1 MKGIMAMTS
10 KEIVQRTLDFTNPE
24 RVAHSFPE
32 SDFLW
37 VNDSAKTRATDW
49 QKVSPTKWER
59 IDEWG
64 NIWQR
69 LDDTTKGEVVKGVLN
84 DVSEI
89 ENYELPDFSK
99 FEDFQTVGRA
109 RQENKDKW
117 IIGGM
122 PGFAFNI
129 ARKLFKIDN
138 YLMALV
144 LEREKIKMLHDR
156 IDILLEDMIRNHAKA
171 GADCVMYPEDWGT
184 QSQIFINPELWYEE
198 FFPRFQ
204 KLFGIAHQCG
214 IKVFMHSCGKIGA
227 IVPGLIKAG
236 VDVLQFDQPDLH
248 GIDNLAAHQ
257 NSDKITFWC
266 PVDIQKTLQLRDEK
280 IIRQKVR
287 EMLDKLWKGKGG
299 FIAGFYSDN
308 VAIGL
313 EPKWQEIASDE
324 FIKYGKRNNFC

>member
-1 MKGIMAMTS
+1 MTS
-10 KEIVQRTLDFTNPE
+10 KEIVQRTLDFQNPE
-24 RVAHSFPE
+24 RVARSFPE

-37 VNDSAKTRATDW
+37 VNDSAKTSSTDW
-49 QKVSPTKWER
+49 QKVSDKKWER

-69 LDDTTKGEVVKGVLN
+69 IDDTSKGEVVKGALS

-99 FEDFQTVGRA
+99 FEDFQTVVKA
-109 RQENKDKW
+109 RKENRDKW
-117 IIGGM
+117 LIGGM
-122 PGFAFNI
+122 PGFSFNI
-129 ARKLFKIDN
+129 ARKIFKIDN

-144 LEREKIKMLHDR
+144 LEREKIRILHDR
-156 IDILLEDMIRNHAKA
+156 IDILLENMIRNHAKA
-171 GADCVMYPEDWGT
+171 GADCIMYPEDWGT
-184 QSQIFINPELWYEE
+184 QSQIFISPDLWYDE

-214 IKVFMHSCGKIGA
+214 IKVFMHSCGKIAA

-248 GIDNLAAHQ
+248 GIDQLAEYQ
-257 NSDKITFWC
+257 KKSKITFWS
-266 PVDIQKTLQLRDEK
+266 PVDIQKTLQTRDEK
-280 IIRQKVR
+280 NIRAKAR

-299 FIAGFYSDN
+299 FIAGFYTDN

-313 EPKWQEIASDE
+313 DPKWQEIASDE
-324 FIKYGKRNNFC
+324 FLNYGKQNNFH

>member
-1 MKGIMAMTS
+1 MTP
-10 KEIVQRTLDFTNPE
+10 KEIVQRTLDFNNPQ
-24 RVAHSFPE
+24 RVARSFPD

-37 VNDSAKTRATDW
+37 VNDNAKTRATDW
-49 QKVSPTKWER
+49 QKVSPAKWER

-89 ENYELPDFSK
+89 ENYELPDFSH
-99 FEDFQTVGRA
+99 FEDFQTVVKA
-109 RQENKDKW
+109 RHENKDKW

-129 ARKLFKIDN
+129 ARKIFKIDN
-138 YLMALV
+138 YLMALI
-144 LEREKIKMLHDR
+144 LQRDQIRILHDR
-156 IDILLEDMIRNHAKA
+156 IDILLEQMIRNHAKA

-198 FFPRFQ
+198 FFPRFE
-204 KLFGIAHQCG
+204 KLFGIARDCG
-214 IKVFMHSCGKIGA
+214 IKVFMHSCGNIGN

-257 NSDKITFWC
+257 NNSKITFWC
-266 PVDIQKTLQLRDEK
+266 PVDIQKTLQTRDEK
-280 IIRQKVR
+280 IIRLKVR
-287 EMLDKLWKGKGG
+287 EMLDKLWKGRGG

-313 EPKWQEIASDE
+313 EPQWQEIASDE
-324 FIKYGKRNNFC
+324 FSRYGVRTNFS

>member
-1 MKGIMAMTS
+1 MAMTS
-10 KEIVQRTLDFTNPE
+10 KEIVHRTLDFSNPE
-24 RVAHSFPE
+24 RVAHSFEE
-32 SDFLW
+32 SDFIN
-37 VNDSAKTRATDW
+37 VNDNAKTRATDW
-49 QKVSPTKWER
+49 QKVNATKWER

-69 LDDTTKGEVVKGVLN
+69 LDDTTKGEVVKGVLS

-89 ENYELPDFSK
+89 ENYELPDYSN
-99 FEDFQTVGRA
+99 FEDFQTIVQA
-109 RQENKDKW
+109 RKENPDKW

-122 PGFAFNI
+122 PGFSFNI
-129 ARKLFKIDN
+129 ARKIFKIDN

-144 LEREKIKMLHDR
+144 LEREKIRVLHDR
-156 IDILLEDMIRNHAKA
+156 IDILLENMIRNHAKA
-171 GADCVMYPEDWGT
+171 GANSIMYPEDWGT
-184 QSQIFINPELWYEE
+184 QTQIFISPDLWYDE

-214 IKVFMHSCGKIGA
+214 LKVFMHSCGKIAA

-248 GIDNLAAHQ
+248 GIDNLAAYQ
-257 NSDKITFWC
+257 KNNKITFWS
-266 PVDIQKTLQLRDEK
+266 PVDIQKTLQTRDEK
-280 IIRQKVR
+280 IIRVKAR
-287 EMLDKLWKGKGG
+287 EMLDKLWKGRGG
-299 FIAGFYSDN
+299 FIAGFYTDN

-324 FIKYGKRNNFC
+324 FLTYGK